1 MAKKPVTKE
10 SALLRLASLCS
21 RSEQCEFDINRK
33 MLNWGLNSSQ
43 RQELLEYLKE
53 NKYLDESR
61 FARSF
66 TNDKARFSAWGPYKI
81 RLELR
86 RRRINNNLITEAIS
100 NVEQEIW
107 KEGLLKNLNSKAKNL
122 DLTGE
127 EAKENMHKLYQALI
141 RKGFPSQASSKAVA
155 LIKKR
160 QERLNESLD

>member
-1 MAKKPVTKE
+1 MAKKPITKE

-21 RSEQCEFDINRK
+21 RSEQFEFDINRK
-33 MLNWGLNSSQ
+33 MMNWGLNSSQ

-86 RRRINNNLITEAIS
+86 RRQINNNLITEAIS
-100 NVEQEIW
+100 NVEQKIW

-122 DLTGE
+122 DLTG
-127 EAKENMHKLYQALI
+127 AIILPTY
-141 RKGFPSQASSKAVA
+141 
-155 LIKKR
+155 
-160 QERLNESLD
+160 LNTAI